1 MACVDA
7 RPLLAGLAPN
17 QALVGLTGV
26 LAGRASSSASCFCRM
41 VSMRI
46 GVNWLGFGLGSGS
59 G

>member
-7 RPLLAGLAPN
+7 CPLLAGLAPN

-46 GVNWLGFGLGSGS
+46 GVNWLGFGLGSV
-59 G
+59 